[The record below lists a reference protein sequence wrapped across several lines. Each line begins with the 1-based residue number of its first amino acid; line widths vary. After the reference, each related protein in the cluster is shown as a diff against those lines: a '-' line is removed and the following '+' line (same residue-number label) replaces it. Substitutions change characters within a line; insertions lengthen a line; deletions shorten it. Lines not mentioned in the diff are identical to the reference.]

1 MTPDTDRGPLA
12 RAVEADA
19 VAKIEFD
26 KGDLCS
32 AERWAL
38 HAFHL
43 RMHARN
49 LAHMEGKNDQL
60 PKD

>member
-1 MTPDTDRGPLA
+1 MTPDTERTTLE
-12 RAVEADA
+12 RAVEADT

-32 AERWAL
+32 AEKWAL

-43 RMHARN
+43 RMQARDTVQRGT
-49 LAHMEGKNDQL
+49 A
-60 PKD
+60 